1 MLCGRSWGWGWCR
14 ASKKRVLRLGES
26 RRICACEESV
36 EESGRH
42 GEGGEGANGSCLW
55 GGISW
60 VHQVLAMV
68 SSLGLLLPV
77 FMTKTSSTVQ
87 PRTSRCS

>member
-26 RRICACEESV
+26 RRICACEELV
-36 EESGRH
+36 EERGRH
-42 GEGGEGANGSCLW
+42 GEGREGANSSCLLS
-55 GGISW
+55 GISW
-60 VHQVLAMV
+60 VRQVLAMV
-68 SSLGLLLPV
+68 GSLGLLLPV
-77 FMTKTSSTVQ
+77 YMTKTSGTVR